1 MKKVVFMAVALATL
15 TFTSCTKES
24 ASAKIKA
31 ENVKEAETRDAAI
44 SKGAPIIEWDKTE
57 HDFGTMDQG
66 DKVETIFTLTN
77 VGEGALIVSKAKG
90 SCGCTV
96 PQWPREAIA
105 PGSTAEIKVIFNS
118 RGKKNKTTNTITLTT
133 NTEKGS
139 EVVRIKAFVKVP
151 EHKKNSIN
159 SELTIDKK
167 KPLIKD

>member
-31 ENVKEAETRDAAI
+31 ENVKEAEQRDASI
-44 SKGAPIIEWDKTE
+44 NKGAPIIEWDKTE
-57 HDFGTMDQG
+57 HDFGNINQG

-77 VGEGALIVSKAKG
+77 VGEGDLMVTKAKG

-105 PGSTAEIKVIFNS
+105 PGKTAEIKVVFNS
-118 RGKKNKTTNTITLTT
+118 RGKKNKTVNTITLTT
-133 NTEKGS
+133 NTEKGN
-139 EVVRIKAFVKVP
+139 EVVRINAFVKVP
-151 EHKKNSIN
+151 ESKI
-159 SELTIDKK
+159 TDDKSK
-167 KPLIKD
+167 SKPLINDLN

>member
-24 ASAKIKA
+24 ASSKIKA
-31 ENVKEAETRDAAI
+31 ENVKEAEQRDATI
-44 SKGAPIIEWDKTE
+44 NKGAPVIEWDKIE
-57 HDFGTMDQG
+57 HDFGNINQG

-77 VGEGALIVSKAKG
+77 VGEGDLIVTKAKG

-105 PGSTAEIKVIFNS
+105 PGKTADIKVVFNS
-118 RGKKNKTTNTITLTT
+118 RGKKNKSTNTITLTT
-133 NTEKGS
+133 NTAKGS

-151 EHKKNSIN
+151 DSKTTVDKNKPMIN
-159 SELTIDKK
+159 DQLN
-167 KPLIKD
+167 